1 VSFHNPKESH
11 AHTLRFVTGCM
22 YTYML
27 ESLKESAKLDEDR
40 RKSKQ
45 ILRTMRS
52 VDPGYSLL
60 TKLAALQK
68 SRNDLWGFKDKS
80 EVIDKYQCVSS

>member
-1 VSFHNPKESH
+1 M
-11 AHTLRFVTGCM
+11 GCLD
-22 YTYML
+22 TYVL
-27 ESLKESAKLDEDR
+27 ESLKESAKLDEDKE
-40 RKSKQ
+40 KSEQ
-45 ILRTMRS
+45 IFETMCS

-80 EVIDKYQCVSS
+80 EVIDEYQCVLP